1 MIHFTVDKTIPK
13 NLPLLMKKRAEEYP
27 DVKLQAYKNKE
38 GKFEYSS
45 YSRVYNEIICF
56 AAALSKLGVKK
67 GSNVALISDNRR
79 EWLITDLAI
88 QTLGGADVPRG
99 CDSMGNEIR
108 FIIDFADCEF
118 GFFENVRQLEKVLE
132 KPAETPKL
140 KTAILFDK
148 PEAEPADCPF
158 AILYFDDLLA
168 EGKNIYREN
177 SFNCLT
183 EIEDGMY
190 KIEPEDI
197 ATIIF
202 TSGTTGTPKGVMLTH
217 NNYVSQ
223 LAVIKPYLP
232 AHSGEWWLSVLPV
245 WHVFERLIQ
254 YVAIYF
260 ANGLAYS
267 KPVPSM
273 LLSDMAEIKPHWMCG
288 VPRLWEALASGVH
301 KAMKKTGGAKYK
313 IFNFFVK
320 VGDKYNNSK
329 NYVCGYVCR
338 FTKRSRFLDFCRG
351 IIPMILLWPLYK
363 LGNALVFK
371 KIQAK
376 FGGRLKIAI
385 SGGGSLQRTTENFYH
400 SVGLNLLEGYGLTE
414 TAPVISFRY
423 HKTPR
428 PGCVGVIFP
437 TFEVKVVKEE
447 HGVIVTD
454 ANGKPV
460 EVGPGQKGI
469 ILAKGSQVM
478 KGYYKRPDLTEK
490 VIDKD
495 GFFNTGDIG
504 VLTYDHEIKITGR
517 AKDTIVL
524 SDGENIEPA
533 VIESELC
540 TSPFIESAIVLGQD
554 QKILASLI
562 VPAKDAVIQ
571 YAQDN
576 GLDFTDYETLLQTEQ
591 IKDLIYKE
599 VNTKDSPA
607 NGFRPCERIAKIAL
621 LPNSFKVGEE
631 LSAKQEMMRFKIV
644 EKYASLIATLF

>member
-1 MIHFTVDKTIPK
+1 MIHYTFDKTLPK
-13 NLPLLMKKRAEEYP
+13 NLPLLFKKRAEEFP
-27 DVKLQAYKNKE
+27 DYKLQAYKNAQ

-45 YSRVYNEIICF
+45 YSRVYNEVICF

-88 QTLGGADVPRG
+88 QSLGGADVPRG

-108 FIIDFADCEF
+108 FIIDFADCEI
-118 GFFENVRQLEKVLE
+118 GFFENARQLEKVLE

-148 PEAEPADCPF
+148 PETEPENCPF
-158 AILYFDDLLA
+158 QILYFEDVLLN
-168 EGKNIYREN
+168 GKNIYREN
-177 SFNCLT
+177 SFNVQT
-183 EIEDGMY
+183 EIENGMLS
-190 KIEPEDI
+190 IEPDDN

-217 NNYVSQ
+217 NNYISQ

-232 AHSGEWWLSVLPV
+232 AHAGEWWLSILPV

-260 ANGLAYS
+260 GNGLAYS

-273 LLSDMAEIKPHWMCG
+273 LLADMAEIKPHWMCG

-301 KAMKKTGGAKYK
+301 KAMKKTGGIKFK
-313 IFNFFVK
+313 LFNFFVN
-320 VGDKYNNSK
+320 VGNSYNNCK
-329 NYVCGYVCR
+329 NLVCGYVTQIKR
-338 FTKRSRFLDFCRG
+338 RSRVLDFIVG
-351 IIPMILLWPLYK
+351 IIPMLLLWPLYK

-414 TAPVISFRY
+414 TAPVISFRHY
-423 HKTPR
+423 KTPR
-428 PGCVGVIFP
+428 PGCVGLIFP
-437 TFEVKVVKEE
+437 TFQVKIVKEE

-460 EVGPGQKGI
+460 EVGPGQKGL

-504 VLTYDHEIKITGR
+504 LMTFDKEIKITGR

-524 SDGENIEPA
+524 LDGENIEPA

-554 QKILASLI
+554 QKFLASLI

-571 YAQDN
+571 YAQEN
-576 GLDFTDYETLLQTEQ
+576 GLDFSDYEKLLQTEQ
-591 IKDLIYKE
+591 IKDLLYKE
-599 VNTKDSPA
+599 VNTKDSTA
-607 NGFRPCERIAKIAL
+607 NGFRICERIAKIAL

-644 EKYASLIATLF
+644 EKYAALIATLF

>member
-1 MIHFTVDKTIPK
+1 MIHYVFDKTLPK
-13 NLPLLMKKRAEEYP
+13 NLPLLLKKRAEEHP
-27 DVKLQAYKNKE
+27 DIKLQAYKNAAGE
-38 GKFEYSS
+38 FEYSS
-45 YSRVYNEIICF
+45 YSRVYNEVICL

-79 EWLITDLAI
+79 EWLLTDQAI
-88 QTLGGADVPRG
+88 QSLGGADVPRG

-108 FIIDFADCEF
+108 FIIDFADCEI
-118 GFFENVRQLEKVLE
+118 GFFENIRQLEKVME
-132 KPAETPKL
+132 KPEETPKL
-140 KTAILFDK
+140 RTAILFDK
-148 PEAEPADCPF
+148 PEQAPANCPF
-158 AILYFDDLLA
+158 EVLYFEDVMQN
-168 EGKNIYREN
+168 GKNIYKEN
-177 SFNCLT
+177 SFNVQA
-183 EIEDGMY
+183 EIENTMRQ
-190 KIEPEDI
+190 IEADDVC
-197 ATIIF
+197 TIIF

-217 NNYVSQ
+217 NNFISELSV
-223 LAVIKPYLP
+223 LIPFLP
-232 AHSGEWWLSVLPV
+232 AHPGDWWLTILPV
-245 WHVFERLIQ
+245 WHIFERLIQ

-260 ANGLAYS
+260 TNGLAYS
-267 KPVPSM
+267 KPVPSI
-273 LLSDMAEIKPHWMCG
+273 LLADLAVIRPHWMCG

-301 KAMKKTGGAKYK
+301 KAMKKTGGIKFK
-313 IFNFFVK
+313 LFNFFVG
-320 VGDKYNNSK
+320 VGDKYNNCK
-329 NYVCGYVCR
+329 NLVCGYV
-338 FTKRSRFLDFCRG
+338 TQIKKRSRFLDFLVG

-385 SGGGSLQRTTENFYH
+385 SGGGSFQRTTENFYH

-423 HKTPR
+423 HKCPR

-437 TFEVKVVKEE
+437 TFEVKIAKEE

-454 ANGKPV
+454 ENGKPV

-504 VLTYDHEIKITGR
+504 LLTWDKEIKITGR

-524 SDGENIEPA
+524 LDGENIEPA
-533 VIESELC
+533 VIENELC

-554 QKILASLI
+554 QKFLASLI

-571 YAQDN
+571 YAQEN
-576 GLDFTDYETLLQTEQ
+576 GLDFSDYEKLLQTEQ

-599 VNTKDSPA
+599 VNTKDSPS
-607 NGFRPCERIAKIAL
+607 NGFRTCERIAKIAL
-621 LPNSFKVGEE
+621 LPDSFKVGEE